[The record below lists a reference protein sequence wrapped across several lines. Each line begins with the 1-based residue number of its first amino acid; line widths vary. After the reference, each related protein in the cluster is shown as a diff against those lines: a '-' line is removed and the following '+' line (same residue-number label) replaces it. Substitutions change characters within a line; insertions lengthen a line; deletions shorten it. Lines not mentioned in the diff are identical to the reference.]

1 MAGRYLYGDSE
12 PFPGGYDFLAA
23 LRVFVQASSKALA
36 LAHEADELERSLG
49 ERAQEHLHAIEAIQA
64 FFSGASDLIVERAT
78 RSAAPQVVGPYA
90 SQLADTI
97 EAMGAQARAAR
108 AKELDGASVEV
119 TSRIR
124 ERRAEIRK
132 VVGDYLL
139 GDPLPVVSWALSLS
153 LAGTSP
159 NGQAV
164 LEHPGELSTSVSVDI
179 GRDTAWGRPR
189 RIGDLSPGL
198 TMQVGFKKT
207 FLRSS
212 LQPDVVVLDELVIGG
227 VEIGPDSLEL
237 HLRRK
242 LDAPRDAYVI
252 TVDPGDDGRSIVK
265 ITRMDERGGGN
276 SDAPFEST
284 GEEAAR
290 ILELNAVLRRECA
303 NLLQYRKRLLSAQL
317 DGHEVFER
325 GLVQVLLTRIA
336 DRLAPVAAE
345 VSRHSPNPSELS
357 LKLERDGGRREEV
370 YLRKSDLVQ
379 MVAGLPPE
387 AQQLYAGLAF
397 LPRAS
402 VPPQELAAPTAAA
415 PLSVPAAPAPA
426 SVPPGPARPS
436 AAPPPPKRKW

>member
-23 LRVFVQASSKALA
+23 LRVFVQASSKALL

-49 ERAQEHLHAIEAIQA
+49 ERAQEHLHALEAIHV
-64 FFSGASDLIVERAT
+64 FFAGAGDLIIERAA

-90 SQLADTI
+90 SQIADQI
-97 EAMGAQARAAR
+97 EALGAQARLAR
-108 AKELDGASVEV
+108 TKELDGASGEV

-124 ERRAEIRK
+124 EKRAEIRK
-132 VVGDYLL
+132 VVSDYLL
-139 GDPLPVVSWALSLS
+139 ADPLPTLSWALSLS

-164 LEHPGELSTSVSVDI
+164 LEHPGELTTVVAIDLA
-179 GRDTAWGRPR
+179 RDGAWSRAR
-189 RIGDLSPGL
+189 KIGDLSPGFV
-198 TMQVGFKKT
+198 MQVGFKKQ

-212 LQPDVVVLDELVIGG
+212 LQPDVVTLDELVIGAI
-227 VEIGPDSLEL
+227 ELGPDSMEL
-237 HLRRK
+237 HLRRRI
-242 LDAPRDAYVI
+242 DVPRDAFVL
-252 TVDPGDDGRSIVK
+252 TVDPSEDGRTIVK
-265 ITRMDERGGGN
+265 ITRMDERGSGG
-276 SDAPFEST
+276 SDAPFAAE
-284 GEEAAR
+284 GEEMAR
-290 ILELNAVLRRECA
+290 VLELASKLRRECA
-303 NLLQYRKRLLSAQL
+303 TLLQHKRRLLSAQL

-325 GLVQVLLTRIA
+325 NLVQVLLARIA

-370 YLRKSDLVQ
+370 YLRKADLVA

-387 AQQLYAGLAF
+387 AQQLYAPLAF
-397 LPRAS
+397 LPPRAS
-402 VPPQELAAPTAAA
+402 VPP
-415 PLSVPAAPAPA
+415 PAAEPPPILLTTPIASSAPA
-426 SVPPGPARPS
+426 SVPPAPMRPS

>member
-23 LRVFVQASSKALA
+23 LRVFVQASSKALL

-49 ERAQEHLHAIEAIQA
+49 ERAQDHLHAIEALQR

-124 ERRAEIRK
+124 EKRAEIRK
-132 VVGDYLL
+132 VVGEYLL
-139 GDPLPVVSWALSLS
+139 GDPLPVTSWALSLS

-164 LEHPGELSTSVSVDI
+164 LEHPGDLSTSVSIDI
-179 GRDTAWGRPR
+179 GRDGAWGRPR
-189 RIGDLSPGL
+189 RIGDLAPGL
-198 TMQVGFKKT
+198 AMQVGFKKA

-212 LQPDVVVLDELVIGG
+212 LQPDVVVLDELVIGSIE
-227 VEIGPDSLEL
+227 VGPDSLEL
-237 HLRRK
+237 HLRRR
-242 LDAPRDAYVI
+242 LDAPRDAFVI
-252 TVDPGDDGRSIVK
+252 TVDPTEDGRSIVK
-265 ITRMDERGGGN
+265 ITRMDERGSGN

-303 NLLQYRKRLLSAQL
+303 NLIQFRKRLLSAQL

-325 GLVQVLLTRIA
+325 GLVQVLLARIA
-336 DRLAPVAAE
+336 DRFAPIAAE
-345 VSRHSPNPSELS
+345 VSRHSPNQSELS
-357 LKLERDGGRREEV
+357 LKLEREGGRREEV
-370 YLRKSDLVQ
+370 YLRKSDLQQ
-379 MVAGLPPE
+379 MVASLPPE

-402 VPPQELAAPTAAA
+402 LPPPAATEVPVPIELA
-415 PLSVPAAPAPA
+415 PLSVPPAPA
-426 SVPPGPARPS
+426 SSPPAARPS

>member
-23 LRVFVQASSKALA
+23 LRVFVQASSKALV
-36 LAHEADELERSLG
+36 LAQEADELERSLG
-49 ERAQEHLHAIEAIQA
+49 ERAQEHLHAIEAIQS

-78 RSAAPQVVGPYA
+78 RSSAPQVVGPYA
-90 SQLADTI
+90 SQLADAI
-97 EAMGAQARAAR
+97 ETMGAQARAAR

-153 LAGTSP
+153 LAGTAP

-164 LEHPGELSTSVSVDI
+164 LEHPGDLSTSVSVDFT
-179 GRDTAWGRPR
+179 RDTAWSRPR
-189 RIGDLSPGL
+189 RLGDLSPGL
-198 TMQVGFKKT
+198 AMQVGFKKA
-207 FLRSS
+207 FMRSS
-212 LQPDVVVLDELVIGG
+212 VQPDVVTLDELVIGAI
-227 VEIGPDSLEL
+227 EIGPDSMEL

-242 LDAPRDAYVI
+242 LDAPRDAYVV
-252 TVDPGDDGRSIVK
+252 TVDPTEDGRSVVK

-276 SDAPFEST
+276 SDAPFESK

-325 GLVQVLLTRIA
+325 GMVQVLLARIA

-357 LKLERDGGRREEV
+357 LKLEREGGRREEV
-370 YLRKSDLVQ
+370 YLRKADLVQ
-379 MVAGLPPE
+379 MVAGLSPE
-387 AQQLYAGLAF
+387 AQHLYAGLAF
-397 LPRAS
+397 LPRTT
-402 VPPQELAAPTAAA
+402 VPPHEVASPAMLAAPLA
-415 PLSVPAAPAPA
+415 VPPAPA
-426 SVPPGPARPS
+426 SVPPGANRPS

>member
-1 MAGRYLYGDSE
+1 MTGRYLYGDSE

-23 LRVFVQASSKALA
+23 LRVFVQASSKALQ
-36 LAHEADELERSLG
+36 LAHDADEMERSLG
-49 ERAQEHLHAIEAIQA
+49 DRAQEHLHAIEAIQT
-64 FFSGASDLIVERAT
+64 FFGGASDLIVERAT
-78 RSAAPQVVGPYA
+78 RSSAPQIVGPYA
-90 SQLADTI
+90 SQLAEHI
-97 EAMGAQARAAR
+97 EALGAQARASR

-124 ERRAEIRK
+124 EKRAEIRK
-132 VVGDYLL
+132 VVGEYLL
-139 GDPLPVVSWALSLS
+139 GDPLPIVSWALSLS

-164 LEHPGELSTSVSVDI
+164 LEHPGDLSTSVSVNLA
-179 GRDTAWGRPR
+179 RDTAWARPR
-189 RIGDLSPGL
+189 RIGDLAPGL
-198 TMQVGFKKT
+198 VMQVGFKKA

-212 LQPDVVVLDELVIGG
+212 VQPDVVTLDELVIGG

-252 TVDPGDDGRSIVK
+252 TVDPTDEGRSIVK
-265 ITRMDERGGGN
+265 VTRMDERGGGN
-276 SDAPFEST
+276 SDAPFESQ

-290 ILELNAVLRRECA
+290 ILELNAVMRRECA
-303 NLLQYRKRLLSAQL
+303 NLLQFRKRLLSAQL

-370 YLRKSDLVQ
+370 YLRKADLAQLVT
-379 MVAGLPPE
+379 GLPLE

-397 LPRAS
+397 LPRTS
-402 VPPQELAAPTAAA
+402 VPSEATAPI
-415 PLSVPAAPAPA
+415 PLTVPAAPRAP
-426 SVPPGPARPS
+426 SEPPPPVAARPS

>member
-23 LRVFVQASSKALA
+23 LRAFVQASSKALL

-49 ERAQEHLHAIEAIQA
+49 DRAQEHLHALDAITT

-90 SQLADTI
+90 SQLADQI
-97 EAMGAQARAAR
+97 EAMGAAARTAR

-124 ERRAEIRK
+124 EKRAEIRK

-164 LEHPGELSTSVSVDI
+164 LEHPGDLSTSVSVDI
-179 GRDTAWGRPR
+179 GRDGAWGRPR
-189 RIGDLSPGL
+189 RIGDLAPGL
-198 TMQVGFKKT
+198 AMQVGFKKA

-212 LQPDVVVLDELVIGG
+212 LQPDVVTLDELVIGG
-227 VEIGPDSLEL
+227 LEIGPDSMEL
-237 HLRRK
+237 HLRRR
-242 LDAPRDAYVI
+242 LDAPRDAFVI
-252 TVDPGDDGRSIVK
+252 TVDPSDDGRAIVK

-303 NLLQYRKRLLSAQL
+303 NLLQHRKRLLSAQL

-325 GLVQVLLTRIA
+325 GLVQVLLARMA

-357 LKLERDGGRREEV
+357 LKLEREGGRREEV
-370 YLRKSDLVQ
+370 YLRKADLVQ
-379 MVAGLPPE
+379 MISALPPE
-387 AQQLYAGLAF
+387 AQQMYVGLAF
-397 LPRAS
+397 VTARPSA
-402 VPPQELAAPTAAA
+402 PPPAMEPPVVSA
-415 PLSVPAAPAPA
+415 PLSVPPAPA
-426 SVPPGPARPS
+426 SARPS

>member
-23 LRVFVQASSKALA
+23 LRVFVQASSKALL

-49 ERAQEHLHAIEAIQA
+49 ERAQDHLHAIEALQT
-64 FFSGASDLIVERAT
+64 FFSGASDLILERAT
-78 RSAAPQVVGPYA
+78 RSSAPQVVGPYA
-90 SQLADTI
+90 GQLADTI
-97 EAMGAQARAAR
+97 EAMGAQARAVR

-124 ERRAEIRK
+124 EKRTEIRK
-132 VVGDYLL
+132 VVGEYLL

-164 LEHPGELSTSVSVDI
+164 LEHPGDLSTSVSIDL
-179 GRDTAWGRPR
+179 GRAASSTEGTWARPR
-189 RIGDLSPGL
+189 RIGDIAPGL
-198 TMQVGFKKT
+198 TLQVGFKKA

-212 LQPDVVVLDELVIGG
+212 VQPDVVTLDELVIGSIE
-227 VEIGPDSLEL
+227 VGPDSMEL
-237 HLRRK
+237 HLRRR
-242 LDAPRDAYVI
+242 LDAPRDAFVV
-252 TVDPGDDGRSIVK
+252 TVDPTESGRPLVK

-276 SDAPFEST
+276 SDAPFESQ
-284 GEEAAR
+284 GEEAGR
-290 ILELNAVLRRECA
+290 ILELNSVLRRECA
-303 NLLQYRKRLLSAQL
+303 NLIQFRKRLLSAQL

-336 DRLAPVAAE
+336 DRMAPVAAE

-357 LKLERDGGRREEV
+357 LKLEREGGRREEV
-370 YLRKSDLVQ
+370 YLRKADLVQ
-379 MVAGLPPE
+379 MVSGLTPE

-397 LPRAS
+397 LPRNS
-402 VPPQELAAPTAAA
+402 VPPAATTMEIAVEVG
-415 PLSVPAAPAPA
+415 PLVVPPAPP
-426 SVPPGPARPS
+426 SSRPS